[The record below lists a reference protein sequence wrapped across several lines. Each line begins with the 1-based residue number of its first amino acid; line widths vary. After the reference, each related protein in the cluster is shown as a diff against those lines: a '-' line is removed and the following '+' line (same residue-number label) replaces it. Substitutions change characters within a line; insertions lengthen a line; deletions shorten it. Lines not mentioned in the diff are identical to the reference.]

1 VSEVPQGGA
10 RATGVSVG
18 TAETVALQIGNPG
31 GSSAGPVNID
41 NPTLVVSTNNLIR
54 VFLNYT
60 PGSATAPIVRC
71 RRVNL
76 TGTQVGNSYTPVAGF
91 NTFFFQDLGDPT
103 PQGGYVITISTSTA
117 AGTATEI
124 IGSYDDGT

>member
-1 VSEVPQGGA
+1 MSEVPQGGA

-54 VFLNYT
+54 YYRK
-60 PGSATAPIVRC
+60 SK
-71 RRVNL
+71 
-76 TGTQVGNSYTPVAGF
+76 QS
-91 NTFFFQDLGDPT
+91 
-103 PQGGYVITISTSTA
+103 
-117 AGTATEI
+117 
-124 IGSYDDGT
+124 